1 MPLKPHPTDPD
12 KLVFTA
18 GDYAMPTYF
27 TAEHAMSMTLR
38 DYFAAQVLSGYFAN
52 NHKDELEEEKLLF
65 DTSTY
70 RRIADHCYEMAD
82 EMLKAR
88 QNEIR
93 NP

>member
-1 MPLKPHPTDPD
+1 MDEFAFPHVNFIGQ
-12 KLVFTA
+12 KIS
-18 GDYAMPTYF
+18 G
-27 TAEHAMSMTLR
+27 MTLR

-88 QNEIR
+88 QNEIW

>member
-27 TAEHAMSMTLR
+27 TSEHAMSMTLR
-38 DYFAAQVLSGYFAN
+38 DYFAASIMQALITRETKMIPDPLMYAGTAYALAAAM
-52 NHKDELEEEKLLF
+52 LE
-65 DTSTY
+65 
-70 RRIADHCYEMAD
+70 
-82 EMLKAR
+82 AR
-88 QNEIR
+88 KNEIR

>member
-1 MPLKPHPTDPD
+1 MDEFAFPHVNFIGE
-12 KLVFTA
+12 KIS
-18 GDYAMPTYF
+18 G
-27 TAEHAMSMTLR
+27 MTLR
-38 DYFAAQVLSGYFAN
+38 DYFAAQVLGGYFAN

-88 QNEIR
+88 QNEIW

>member
-1 MPLKPHPTDPD
+1 MVEYAFPHVDFIGQ
-12 KLVFTA
+12 KIS
-18 GDYAMPTYF
+18 G
-27 TAEHAMSMTLR
+27 MTLR

-52 NHKDELEEEKLLF
+52 NHKNELEEEGLLF
-65 DTSTY
+65 DTDTY
-70 RRIADHCYEMAD
+70 IKIAAHCYEMAD